1 MNNKVKE
8 TLQRSKVLPP
18 QSKLEI
24 VRGMTV
30 HRTKG
35 GIPVISL
42 HYSADPERDPEIHPE
57 WKKRERRT
65 YSSQAAWDR
74 EQEMVDEAGGGE
86 LVFADTL
93 VTYWNKIVITDPGWR
108 PSPHWRVEG
117 GFDHGKTNP
126 TALLRAYIDGD
137 GVIYFCGE
145 YYMPGKEVWQ
155 HVPEIRK
162 MPDIRMMRACYADP
176 TIFDCTMQQSL
187 NSLDTPTLRQS
198 AKSINTLYQEQGIEL
213 FDRFSLDRSDVGFA
227 ARLMQHWSNLDQRE
241 PTVRIVC
248 RNRSDHPQYGLHP
261 WDCPNLLW
269 ELMRCRREKLSS
281 QQMLSRNS
289 SERIVDKD
297 NHARDAMKYVLM
309 SWPEP
314 ATSGVQDRRREDI
327 KHLAEIGDFTSAY
340 VRYQQFKAESEAPNK
355 PIHIGRYRRF

>member
-1 MNNKVKE
+1 MRDIKKV
-8 TLQRSKVLPP
+8 LARSAALPP
-18 QSKLEI
+18 QSKVEV
-24 VRGMTV
+24 VRGVHV

-35 GIPVISL
+35 GIPVLSV
-42 HYSADPERDPEIHPE
+42 HYSADPERDPQIHPE
-57 WKKRERRT
+57 WKQRERRT

-74 EQEMVDEAGGGE
+74 EQEMLDEAGGGE

-93 VTYWNKIVITDPGWR
+93 VTYWNKIVITDPCWR
-108 PSPHWRVEG
+108 PSPHWRIEA

-145 YYMPGKEVWQ
+145 YYMPGKEVWE
-155 HVPEIRK
+155 HVPELGK
-162 MPDIRMMRACYADP
+162 MPDIRRISACYADP

-187 NSLDTPTLRQS
+187 NHANTLTVRES
-198 AKSINTLYQEQGIEL
+198 AKSINDLYLEQGIEL
-213 FDRFSLDRSDVGFA
+213 FCPFALDRSDVGFA
-227 ARLMQHWSNLDQRE
+227 ARLMLHWSNLDKRE

-248 RNRSDHPQYGLHP
+248 RNRSEQPQYGLHP

-269 ELMRCRREKLSS
+269 ELMRCRREKLSA
-281 QQMLSRNS
+281 QQLLSRNV

-309 SWPEP
+309 SLPEP
-314 ATSGVQDRRREDI
+314 SVMGAYDQKRETL
-327 KHLAEIGDFTSAY
+327 KQLVEMGDLTSAMI
-340 VRYQQFKAESEAPNK
+340 RYQQLSAESQTIRR
-355 PIHIGRYRRF
+355 PIFLGRYRRH

>member
-1 MNNKVKE
+1 MSRVEEALK
-8 TLQRSKVLPP
+8 RSRAVPP
-18 QSKLEI
+18 QSKIEL
-24 VRGMTV
+24 VRGMNV

-35 GIPVISL
+35 GIAVLSV
-42 HYSADPERDPEIHPE
+42 HYSADPERNPQIRPE
-57 WKKRERRT
+57 WKQLERRT

-93 VTYWNKIVITDPGWR
+93 VTHWNKIVITDPDWR

-145 YYMPGKEVWQ
+145 YYMPGKEVWE
-155 HVPEIRK
+155 HVPAIRN
-162 MPDIRMMRACYADP
+162 MPDIRRVSACYADP
-176 TIFDCTMQQSL
+176 TMFDCTMQQSINPL
-187 NSLDTPTLRQS
+187 NTPTVRQS
-198 AKSINTLYQEQGIEL
+198 AKSINVLYQEQGIEL
-213 FDRFSLDRSDVGFA
+213 FCPFSLDRSDVGFA
-227 ARLMQHWSNLDQRE
+227 ARLMLHWANLDRRE
-241 PTVRIVC
+241 PSVRIVC
-248 RNRSDHPQYGLHP
+248 RNRSEQLQYGLHP

-269 ELMRCRREKLSS
+269 ELMRCRREKLSA
-281 QQMLSRNS
+281 QQLLSRNT

-314 ATSGVQDRRREDI
+314 CAMGVRDHRREAV
-327 KHLAEIGDFTSAY
+327 KQLVEIGDMTSALI
-340 VRYQQFKAESEAPNK
+340 RYQQFQAEDRASTR
-355 PIHIGRYRRF
+355 PIFFGRYRRR

>member
-1 MNNKVKE
+1 MRKVEEVLKK
-8 TLQRSKVLPP
+8 SKAVPP
-18 QSKLEI
+18 QSKKEI
-24 VRGMTV
+24 VRGMHV

-35 GIPVISL
+35 GIPVLSV
-42 HYSADPERDPEIHPE
+42 HYSADPERDPQVHPE
-57 WKKRERRT
+57 WKQTERRA

-93 VTYWNKIVITDPGWR
+93 LTYWNKIVITDPSWR

-145 YYMPGKEVWQ
+145 YYVAGKEVWE
-155 HVPEIRK
+155 HARDLRS
-162 MPDIRMMRACYADP
+162 MPDINHLSACYADP
-176 TIFDCTMQQSL
+176 TIFDCTMQQSI
-187 NSLDTPTLRQS
+187 NPVNTPTLRQS
-198 AKSINTLYQEQGIEL
+198 AKSINNLYEEQGIQL
-213 FDRFSLDRSDVGFA
+213 FCPFALDRSDVGFA
-227 ARLMQHWSNLDQRE
+227 ARLMLHWSNPGQRE

-248 RNRSDHPQYGLHP
+248 RNRSDQPQYGLHA

-269 ELMRCRREKLSS
+269 ELLRCRREKLSAH
-281 QQMLSRNS
+281 QLMSRNV

-309 SWPEP
+309 SLPEP
-314 ATSGVQDRRREDI
+314 SVVEARDHKSEDI
-327 KHLAEIGDFTSAY
+327 KRLIEMGDLTSAMI
-340 VRYQQFKAESEAPNK
+340 RYQQFQAESQAASG
-355 PIHIGRYRRF
+355 PIFLGRQRRQ